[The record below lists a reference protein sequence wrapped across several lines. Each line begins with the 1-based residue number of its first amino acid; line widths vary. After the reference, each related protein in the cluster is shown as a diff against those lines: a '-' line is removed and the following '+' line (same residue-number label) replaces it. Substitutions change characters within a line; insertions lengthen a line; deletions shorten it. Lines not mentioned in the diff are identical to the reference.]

1 MTHGLNVSIDDQ
13 ARRGRGRRLNRGD
26 EKASGLVSSAT
37 SSDGSGR
44 LPRVSGV
51 ITERVE
57 LVSASSQTWDRSS
70 ADNSL
75 SGHFERAF
83 ERERSSDWAGCLWL
97 RWCGTGDV
105 RQAPSC
111 LSSERWWLSRAGG
124 TIDFKKF
131 TFLPSP
137 RRVVPSSRH
146 LVKVEF
152 TSQTKEIS
160 SGQNKIFFLFSFT
173 TNRCL
178 QPCAQEAL
186 GTTCTR
192 SPQTEQSMR
201 RERTAKGKITTQ
213 SSTRRVPSRTRAPNT
228 GNRVHNS

>member
-44 LPRVSGV
+44 SPRVSGV

-57 LVSASSQTWDRSS
+57 LVSASSQTRNRSS
-70 ADNSL
+70 EDNSL

-97 RWCGTGDV
+97 RWCGSGDV

-111 LSSERWWLSRAGG
+111 LSSEWWWLSRAGG
-124 TIDFKKF
+124 RNNRLQKIY
-131 TFLPSP
+131 LLAPP
-137 RRVVPSSRH
+137 RPVVPSSRH
-146 LVKVEF
+146 LVKSG
-152 TSQTKEIS
+152 SQAKQKRS
-160 SGQNKIFFLFSFT
+160 RAARARFFSFFFRYQSLPSALRTGYPRHDVHPLT
-173 TNRCL
+173 TNRTIH
-178 QPCAQEAL
+178 A
-186 GTTCTR
+186 
-192 SPQTEQSMR
+192 
-201 RERTAKGKITTQ
+201 
-213 SSTRRVPSRTRAPNT
+213 PSADSKR
-228 GNRVHNS
+228 